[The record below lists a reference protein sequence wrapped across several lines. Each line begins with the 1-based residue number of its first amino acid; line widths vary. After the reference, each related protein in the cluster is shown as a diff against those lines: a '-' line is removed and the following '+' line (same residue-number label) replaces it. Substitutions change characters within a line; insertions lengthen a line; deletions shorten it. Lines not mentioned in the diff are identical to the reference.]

1 MRTRSTGWL
10 WKAARGLRLI
20 AAGLVAGLVAGAV
33 AGLGARVVMYVIRLM
48 NPAYNG
54 VTTHAGHPVGQIT
67 FSGTTAL
74 VFEGMFMGL
83 PGGVMYLVVR
93 RWIPGRGVR
102 KGLAYGLFLM
112 VVTAPL
118 LLDGRYEY
126 FRYVAVW
133 ISVLLFALLYPLY
146 GAVVAPLTERLGR
159 GAQGPPRNHV
169 VARLGYAALAAAV
182 VWFARQ
188 DFFLLRDVFHLFG

>member
-1 MRTRSTGWL
+1 MRTRSAGWL
-10 WKAARGLRLI
+10 SKVARGLRLA
-20 AAGLVAGLVAGAV
+20 AAGVVAGLVAGAV

-54 VTTHAGHPVGQIT
+54 VITHAGYPVGQIT
-67 FSGTTAL
+67 LSGTTAL
-74 VFEGMFMGL
+74 MFEAMFMGL
-83 PGGVMYLVVR
+83 PGGVMYLIVR

-102 KGLAYGLFLM
+102 KGLAYGLLLM
-112 VVTAPL
+112 VITAPV
-118 LLDGRYEY
+118 LLDGRYEF
-126 FRYVAVW
+126 FRYVPEY

-159 GAQGPPRNHV
+159 GTQGPPRNQV
-169 VARLGYAALAAAV
+169 VARVGYAALAAAV
-182 VWFARQ
+182 VWSARQ